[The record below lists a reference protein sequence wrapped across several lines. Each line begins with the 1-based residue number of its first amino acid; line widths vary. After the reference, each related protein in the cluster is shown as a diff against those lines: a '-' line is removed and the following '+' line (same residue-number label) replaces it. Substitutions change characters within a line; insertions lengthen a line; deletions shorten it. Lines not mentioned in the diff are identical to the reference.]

1 MNNNITPLE
10 FLYSAFYY
18 KEDVERMVLADTPSV
33 YAEQFKQAL
42 FNAGF
47 QVADFHYEVASQAID
62 AILHLS
68 LCIISMKHYRIV
80 EHSHNTQIFSHLL
93 NTTTREISMN
103 SPLLPYKSSYHLTHN
118 TMITLLISVAIF
130 INTHCIAFEDNSI
143 TCNTYTVEHYYQ

>member
-62 AILHLS
+62 AILDFCSTIEEVQELH
-68 LCIISMKHYRIV
+68 IA
-80 EHSHNTQIFSHLL
+80 
-93 NTTTREISMN
+93 
-103 SPLLPYKSSYHLTHN
+103 
-118 TMITLLISVAIF
+118 TL
-130 INTHCIAFEDNSI
+130 EDNSYI
-143 TCNTYTVEHYYQ
+143 EADPYTTQLTSWASSFESLHYLNEALQDCGTFSQYTDLLAFAQYNHKRDIYELTLTAVQEFLSLNA